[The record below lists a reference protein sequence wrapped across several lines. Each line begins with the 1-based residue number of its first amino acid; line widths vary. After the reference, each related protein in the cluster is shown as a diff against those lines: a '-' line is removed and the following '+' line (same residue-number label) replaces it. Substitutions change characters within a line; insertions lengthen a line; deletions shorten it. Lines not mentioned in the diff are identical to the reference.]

1 MAEKTINVRLKN
13 RYDTEANWSSANPI
27 LLEGEIAI
35 SSDKNGKH
43 KVGNGTSKWSELPY
57 AKSEL
62 TKEDVTGALGYTPPT
77 TNTTYTTGTA
87 SKAGITKLY
96 QETGVHTDGTMTQVA
111 ITEALD
117 DKANA
122 SHNHEASD
130 INLPTGTNGVLYNN
144 NGNIA
149 VSAVTYTE
157 LSYLDGINANVQ
169 NQLNGKASSSH
180 THNYAGAST
189 AGGSAN
195 SAVKLDTASA
205 GSATQPVYFS
215 GGKPVAGTYTL
226 EKSVPSNAVF
236 TDTKYSAFKGAT
248 TEAAGGTGLVPAPA
262 TGAANRYLRSDGT
275 WQVPPDTNTTYTLG
289 SFGITATAAELN
301 YMDGVTSNVQTQL
314 NGKAASSHTHNYAG
328 SGSAGGSANSAVK
341 LDSSAGSATQP
352 VYFSGGKPVA
362 CTYTLGKSVPS
373 NAVFTD
379 TNTWIALKGA
389 TASTAGTAGYVPAPA
404 AGKQNSFLRGDG
416 TWATPPNTTYNV
428 ATTSANGLMS
438 SGDKTKLDGIATGAN
453 KYTHPTGNGNNH
465 IPSGGSS
472 GQILRWSAAG
482 TAVWGSDNNT
492 TYGVFKAATSSAAG
506 GTGLVPAP
514 AAGKQGQY
522 LRGDGQWA
530 TPTNTTYSVMGGAT
544 SSAAG
549 KQGLVP
555 APAAGYNTRYLRG
568 DGTWQTPPNTT
579 YGTGNASKAGIVK
592 LYTGTGS
599 ATDGSMTQSAI
610 TNALN
615 GKAASSHSHA
625 WTSITSRPDIL
636 NCMRMY
642 GGTAL
647 DSKGT
652 ASDSNAQYKVI
663 SLSTATAN
671 ASGFSKALTDLPKGK
686 YSVMIR
692 MKMSAISSSSNII
705 KIQCGDTSALKT
717 FYVKPNMFTSANV
730 YQTFGFTVEH
740 TTTSFTAKL
749 LIGTALASQTVTIDY
764 LAIAPVFTS
773 ISSVA

>member
-57 AKSEL
+57 VKSEL
-62 TKEDVTGALGYTPPT
+62 SKEDVTGALGYTPPT

-111 ITEALD
+111 ITEALG

-144 NGNIA
+144 NGDIA

-157 LSYLDGINANVQ
+157 LSYLDGVNANVQ

-314 NGKAASSHTHNYAG
+314 NGKAASGHTHNYAG
-328 SGSAGGSANSAVK
+328 SGSSGGSANSAVK

-389 TASTAGTAGYVPAPA
+389 TASTAGTAGYAPAPA

-416 TWATPPNTTYNV
+416 TWAVPPNTTYNV

-549 KQGLVP
+549 RQGLVP

-568 DGTWQTPPNTT
+568 DGQWGTT
-579 YGTGNASKAGIVK
+579 ATTSAAG
-592 LYTGTGS
+592 LMS
-599 ATDGSMTQSAI
+599 ATQVSQLNDVVSKVSKLNTNFVDLFYLKYLQITIQRPNSDSDWSVTDVRDPNNTLYNSDGKLPVINGYIPILICESSTSYYVSQGAPKIWLQYATIHNYMAI
-610 TNALN
+610 TA
-615 GKAASSHSHA
+615 
-625 WTSITSRPDIL
+625 I
-636 NCMRMY
+636 
-642 GGTAL
+642 
-647 DSKGT
+647 SKKFSVTGLIIEEDNPPG
-652 ASDSNAQYKVI
+652 AYSYDSN
-663 SLSTATAN
+663 
-671 ASGFSKALTDLPKGK
+671 
-686 YSVMIR
+686 
-692 MKMSAISSSSNII
+692 NI
-705 KIQCGDTSALKT
+705 LVL
-717 FYVKPNMFTSANV
+717 YVKYDFV
-730 YQTFGFTVEH
+730 YDPFMHPPYGYGDIEWD
-740 TTTSFTAKL
+740 K
-749 LIGTALASQTVTIDY
+749 
-764 LAIAPVFTS
+764 
-773 ISSVA
+773 